1 MALTRAR
8 ARGGGGRFESTEQ
21 EWLQAPLDPDAAGG
35 NGSKGSKAAGAGGL
49 HRVGFSN
56 GGAPPP
62 LQANS
67 PPPPPP
73 PPAASRTDWTRL
85 VPRSVLTG
93 HVSSRLPLQA
103 ITRDAPAA
111 ARRIVP

>member
-21 EWLQAPLDPDAAGG
+21 EWLQAPFDPDAAG
-35 NGSKGSKAAGAGGL
+35 KAAGAGGL

-56 GGAPPP
+56 GGA
-62 LQANS
+62 L
-67 PPPPPP
+67 
-73 PPAASRTDWTRL
+73 
-85 VPRSVLTG
+85 
-93 HVSSRLPLQA
+93 LPLQA
-103 ITRDAPAA
+103 IKRDALAA